1 MKTQDTVCILPL
13 NPAVIQEEVTRME
26 AWADRWVR
34 GYPFRDYVEAPQPAV
49 TAERT
54 AKKTAKIPDNYIE
67 LIAKERADQIGR
79 DLFYSYMSGK
89 HTLMDAMAGYLSMIP
104 LDTVE
109 YEAALQAV
117 KDTIQKE
124 AMFGGDA
131 TAKEEV
137 LRGVQQQEWKL
148 RKEMLQRQKQMKGG
162 SVNVDDQA
170 AGDPERAGDQGTGGE
185 RRPCESD
192 PRGE

>member
-1 MKTQDTVCILPL
+1 M
-13 NPAVIQEEVTRME
+13 A

-34 GYPFRDYVEAPQPAV
+34 GYPFRDYAEAPQPVV
-49 TAERT
+49 TTERT

-104 LDTVE
+104 LDTLE

-124 AMFGGDA
+124 AMFTHKD
-131 TAKEEV
+131 EV
-137 LRGVQQQEWKL
+137 LLGVQQQEWKL
-148 RKEMLQRQKQMKGG
+148 RKDMLQRQKQMKGG
-162 SVNVDDQA
+162 SANVDDQA